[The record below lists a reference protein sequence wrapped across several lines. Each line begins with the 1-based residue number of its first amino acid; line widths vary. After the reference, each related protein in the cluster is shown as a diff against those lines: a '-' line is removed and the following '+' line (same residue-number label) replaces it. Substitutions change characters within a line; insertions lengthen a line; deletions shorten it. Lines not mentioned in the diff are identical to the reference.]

1 MTERLVWNGRLT
13 TLARLRVRGALLI
26 APALAWLGALLFL
39 PGAALLLIAFTRRDP
54 DGRIVGEFSARAFER
69 LAGYGVLGWS
79 PDLLITLARTLAA
92 AAGTTLICVALAY
105 PVAFALARMPPA
117 CRRAALALLT
127 IPLAVNLVVRTQAWE
142 LALAHDAPLAAAGRA
157 LGLLDAGEGWFPST
171 AAVMLGLVSCS
182 LPFAVLPLWTAVQR
196 LDGSLIDAARDLY
209 GSGWRVFRHAVLP
222 QTRHAAAAAA
232 MLTFFPTMGVFVLN
246 DRLGGGRFLMI
257 GNLIYQ
263 QFTVS
268 RDYPLGAALCLV
280 LVGVTVIALALP
292 RRRAG

>member
-1 MTERLVWNGRLT
+1 MTERLVHHGRLT
-13 TLARLRVRGALLI
+13 TRAGLGLRGALLI
-26 APALAWLGALLFL
+26 APALAWLGVFLFL

-54 DGRIVGEFSARAFER
+54 DGGVLGEFSTRAFQR
-69 LAGYGVLGWS
+69 LAGYGALGWS
-79 PDLLITLARTLAA
+79 PDLLNTLARTLAA
-92 AAGTTLICVALAY
+92 AAGTSLICVGLAY
-105 PVAFALARMPPA
+105 PVAFALAWLTPA
-117 CRRAALALLT
+117 RRRAALSLLA

-142 LALAHDAPLAAAGRA
+142 LTLAHDAPLAAAGRA
-157 LGLLDAGEGWFPST
+157 LGMLGPGEGWFPS
-171 AAVMLGLVSCS
+171 ALAVMLGLVSCS

-196 LDGSLIDAARDLY
+196 LDPSLIDAARDLY
-209 GSGWRVFRHAVLP
+209 GSGWRVFRHALLP

-246 DRLGGGRFLMI
+246 DRLGGGRFLML

-280 LVGVTVIALALP
+280 PVAVTLLILGLT
-292 RRRAG
+292 RRRAT

>member
-117 CRRAALALLT
+117 CRESVQKSLPCADESRPPASRAASSRSPRPT
-127 IPLAVNLVVRTQAWE
+127 
-142 LALAHDAPLAAAGRA
+142 GR
-157 LGLLDAGEGWFPST
+157 
-171 AAVMLGLVSCS
+171 M
-182 LPFAVLPLWTAVQR
+182 R
-196 LDGSLIDAARDLY
+196 RAAR
-209 GSGWRVFRHAVLP
+209 
-222 QTRHAAAAAA
+222 
-232 MLTFFPTMGVFVLN
+232 
-246 DRLGGGRFLMI
+246 RL
-257 GNLIYQ
+257 
-263 QFTVS
+263 S
-268 RDYPLGAALCLV
+268 A
-280 LVGVTVIALALP
+280 
-292 RRRAG
+292 